1 MLRGWKVSLAVAS
14 IVALAGCAGLDYNEA
29 KTLKPSG
36 SAFDQALYKEY
47 IAESKSEYEQG
58 NYRSSDKWAGDATM
72 AAKGQTPKPTQVSD
86 WHLPSAVVPEMTT
99 ARTRLQAAL
108 DKGGGTAAPTE
119 MAKAQV
125 GWDCWCEQQR
135 VEENFQPDDIAAC
148 RSRYYDNIAKVEA
161 ALAPKPAPAPA
172 PKAMAPKDY
181 LVFFDWNKSTLT
193 PEAKKIIA
201 DAVAHA
207 KASGAKM
214 VKVVGYTDR
223 SGTPQYNLGLSV
235 RRAEAVEA
243 EMAKLGVPPSAVK
256 VEGKGEEDPLVP
268 TADGVRE
275 PQNRRAAISF
285 PSMGAS
291 LDPANDNREYVYIG
305 IVQ

>member
-1 MLRGWKVSLAVAS
+1 MRGWKVSIAALS
-14 IVALAGCAGLDYNEA
+14 IAALAGCVGLEYDQA
-29 KTLKPSG
+29 KTMQPKG

-47 IAESKSEYEQG
+47 LAESKSEHTQG
-58 NYRSSDKWAGDATM
+58 NYRSSDKWAI
-72 AAKGQTPKPTQVSD
+72 AAKSAANGQTPKPTQVSD
-86 WHLPSAVVPEMTT
+86 WNLPSSVVPEMTT

-108 DKGGGTAAPTE
+108 DKGGGNVAPNE

-148 RSRYYDNIAKVEA
+148 RQKFYDNIAKVEA
-161 ALAPKPAPAPA
+161 ALT
-172 PKAMAPKDY
+172 PKAAAVTPKAEAPKDF

-193 PEAKKIIA
+193 PEAKRIIA
-201 DAVAHA
+201 DAVAQA
-207 KASGAKM
+207 KATGAKS

-235 RRAEAVEA
+235 RRAEAVKA
-243 EMAKLGVPPSAVK
+243 EMVRLGVPASAVSI
-256 VEGKGEEDPLVP
+256 EGRGEEDPLVP

-285 PSMGAS
+285 PKTSA
-291 LDPANDNREYVYIG
+291 ANDNKEFVAVG
-305 IVQ
+305 VVQ